1 MTINLFKKEEVKE
14 LDDLENIKSQDLEP
28 FKFPEE
34 PTGESSLKT
43 AESEQPEEPEEIE
56 EENDMPSMSLSSKI
70 ENKIEELAPELQAR
84 PETTIDDFPLKEL
97 IGKIDTELRN
107 IKDNLRDL
115 GKLEEITLDSPE
127 MVSLLDLYIYSK
139 SKLQEF
145 TDEINKMDLTTLGAQ
160 RTIAAIYKFRACKV
174 LSEIKKQIQ
183 RIDDVCRD
191 AGFIPTR
198 IHEILSMKAED
209 LVNSFLRE
217 KPQEKR
223 IEERKAEIKTL
234 RKRIGRR

>member
-1 MTINLFKKEEVKE
+1 MTISLFKKEEEIKE
-14 LDDLENIKSQDLEP
+14 LDDLENIKGQELEP

-34 PTGESSLKT
+34 PTQESSLKI
-43 AESEQPEEPEEIE
+43 AESETGEEPEEIE
-56 EENDMPSMSLSSKI
+56 EENDMPSMSLMSKI
-70 ENKIEELAPELQAR
+70 ENKIEELAPLSK

-97 IGKIDTELRN
+97 IGKIDLELRN
-107 IKDNLRDL
+107 IKENMRGL

-139 SKLQEF
+139 NKLQEF
-145 TDEINKMDLTTLGAQ
+145 TNEINKMDLTTLGTQ

-174 LSEIKKQIQ
+174 LSEIKKQTQ
-183 RIDDVCRD
+183 KIDDVCRD

-223 IEERKAEIKTL
+223 IEERKTEIKAL